1 MEKYFMMKKS
11 LTGVLLLGASFS
23 TFAAPQTAEQLR
35 ELVNQTI
42 TPLMK
47 EQAIPGM
54 AVAVIYH
61 GKPYYFTG
69 PGRCC
74 RAASGDATDVV

>member
-35 ELVNQTI
+35 ELV
-42 TPLMK
+42 
-47 EQAIPGM
+47 
-54 AVAVIYH
+54 
-61 GKPYYFTG
+61 KP
-69 PGRCC
+69 R
-74 RAASGDATDVV
+74 